1 MRRVLRHLPIGLVT
15 IVAVL
20 AIADARVGAAGSGA
34 LQHRAERL
42 DAQLRAVLNDS
53 TPDPQRVIIRVRP
66 GSRPALRTSLTAHG
80 DQILGEHESIDA
92 LTAVIHGGDLATLA
106 DSDGILSISSD
117 AVVRPHGLLDG
128 VGGLLGGVVK
138 LIGGVVNIVLPNLAD
153 TSGPVVAPA
162 VLRQT
167 LGVDNTSWAGRGVGV
182 AIIDSGLE
190 SSPEFQGRVTAFY
203 DFTNG
208 RSLATSAYSDE
219 YGHGTHVAG
228 TIGGSGALSD
238 SYSYHGLAPKVKFV
252 ILKVLDKNG
261 AGYTSDVIRAI
272 DFAVAN
278 RSSLGVDIIN
288 LSLGHPIYEPAATD
302 PLVQAVER
310 ASKAGVIVVAAAGNY
325 GKNPTTGVP
334 GYAGIT
340 SPGNAPSAITTGA
353 VAIQNTVRR
362 SDDRI
367 PDYSSSG
374 PTWYDALVKPD
385 IVSPGHNI
393 VAVAAKNSYLYQT
406 YPQLRTTN
414 TSYMLL
420 SGTSM
425 ASAVT
430 TGSVALL
437 LEANRAANYYP
448 NHPSLTPNAVKA
460 ILQYTSVGIHDDS
473 GIEYNPLRKGAG
485 SLNTRGAIDL
495 GRTIDTSTPAGRW
508 WLTATPNPWTTIG
521 GETLLWNK
529 GVIWGSAIVWG
540 TTVNVNETA
549 WGSAIVWGTNTSW
562 SSAIVWGTNV
572 VWTDPQSWADA
583 IVWGT
588 DTIGQSNGS
597 AIVWGT
603 TNGMTAQNT
612 AWKNLSGSSATA
624 KSQ

>member
-1 MRRVLRHLPIGLVT
+1 M

-20 AIADARVGAAGSGA
+20 AAADAPVGAAGS
-34 LQHRAERL
+34 RVPERRVEL
-42 DAQLRAVLNDS
+42 DANLRAVLDGS
-53 TPDPQRVIIRVRP
+53 APEPQRVIIRVRP
-66 GSRPALRTSLTAHG
+66 GSRPALRSSLTAHG

-106 DSDGILSISSD
+106 DSDAILSISSD
-117 AVVRPHGLLDG
+117 AIVRPHGQLGGLL
-128 VGGLLGGVVK
+128 GGLLGGVLHV
-138 LIGGVVNIVLPNLAD
+138 LGSVVNILLPNGAD
-153 TSGPVVAPA
+153 TAGPVVDPA

-167 LGVDNTSWAGRGVGV
+167 LGVDNTSWTGRGVGV

-190 SSPEFQGRVTAFY
+190 MSAEFQNRVTAFY

-208 RSLATSAYSDE
+208 RAVATSPSDA

-228 TIGGSGALSD
+228 TIGGSGALSYN
-238 SYSYHGLAPKVKFV
+238 YSYHGLAPKVTFV

-310 ASKAGVIVVAAAGNY
+310 ASQAGVIVVAAAGNY
-325 GKNPTTGVP
+325 GKNPTTGLP

-340 SPGNAPSAITTGA
+340 SPGNAPSAITAGA
-353 VAIQNTVRR
+353 VNIQNTVTR

-367 PDYSSSG
+367 PDYSSAG
-374 PTWYDALVKPD
+374 PTWYDAFVKPD

-393 VAVAAKNSYLYQT
+393 VAVAAKRGYLYQT
-406 YPQLRTTN
+406 YPQLTYSN
-414 TSYMLL
+414 NSNYMLL

-448 NHPSLTPNAVKA
+448 RHPSLTPNAVKA
-460 ILQYTSVGIHDDS
+460 VLQYTSVGIHDDS
-473 GIEYNPLRKGAG
+473 GIEYDPLREGAG
-485 SLNTRGAIDL
+485 SLNTKGAIAL
-495 GRTIDTSTPAGRW
+495 GRTINTSTATGNW
-508 WLTATPNPWTTIG
+508 WLTATPYPWTTIG
-521 GETLLWNK
+521 GETLQWNK
-529 GVIWGSAIVWG
+529 GVVWGKAIVWG
-540 TTVNVNETA
+540 TTVEVNERA

-562 SSAIVWGTNV
+562 SSAIVWGTDV

-588 DTIGQSNGS
+588 DAIGLSNGS

-603 TNGMTAQNT
+603 TSGLSPQNT
-612 AWKNLSGSSATA
+612 AWATLSGSSTIATG
-624 KSQ
+624 Q